1 VHATVTDVEAAVA
14 SIREG
19 GLAVIPTDTV
29 YGLVSTPYR
38 EEPVRRLS
46 ALKARSPDQPFA
58 IAASSLDWLL
68 ECVPELRGRS
78 AVVART
84 LLPGPFTLV
93 LPNPARRF
101 PWLGGKRTDTI
112 GIRVPLLEGPG
123 KEILER
129 VGAVAAT
136 SANLHGSVDP
146 RRTDEIPEEI
156 SSAAVVVEGGELPG
170 QPSTVVDLAG
180 PEPAILREGAVP
192 GPEALARIEAI
203 LGGWSGE

>member
-1 VHATVTDVEAAVA
+1 MHSTLTDVDAAVMA
-14 SIREG
+14 IREG
-19 GLAVIPTDTV
+19 GLAVIPVDTV
-29 YGLVSTPYR
+29 YGLVATPYR

-46 ALKARSPDQPFA
+46 ELKRRSPEQPFA
-58 IAASSLDWLL
+58 IASASLDWLL

-78 AVVART
+78 AVVARA

-112 GIRVPLLEGPG
+112 GVRVPLVSGPG
-123 KEILER
+123 REVLEK

-146 RRTDEIPEEI
+146 RRVEDIPDEMRTA
-156 SSAAVVVEGGELPG
+156 AAVVDGGDLPG
-170 QPSTVVDLAG
+170 LPSTVIDLTG
-180 PEPAILREGAVP
+180 PEAVVLREGAVSRAD
-192 GPEALARIEAI
+192 ALARVEAA
-203 LGGWSGE
+203 LVDWSAQ

>member
-1 VHATVTDVEAAVA
+1 MHSTLTQVEAAVA
-14 SIREG
+14 AIREG

-29 YGLVSTPYR
+29 YGLVATPYR

-46 ALKARSPDQPFA
+46 ELKVRAPDQPIA
-58 IAASSLDWLL
+58 IAASSVDWLL

-78 AVVART
+78 AVVARE

-112 GIRVPLLEGPG
+112 GVRVPLLNGPG

-129 VGAVAAT
+129 AGAVAAT
-136 SANLHGSVDP
+136 SANLHGSADPARVDDIP
-146 RRTDEIPEEI
+146 DEIRAA
-156 SSAAVVVEGGELPG
+156 AAVVDGGELPG
-170 QPSTVVDLAG
+170 IPSTVVDLTG
-180 PEPAILREGAVP
+180 QEPLVLREGAVP
-192 GPEALARIEAI
+192 AAEALARIDAVLRE
-203 LGGWSGE
+203 WSGE

>member
-1 VHATVTDVEAAVA
+1 MHATVSEVEAAVSA
-14 SIREG
+14 IREG

-29 YGLVSTPYR
+29 YGLVATPYR

-46 ALKARSPDQPFA
+46 ALKERSPEQPFA
-58 IAASSLDWLL
+58 IAASSLDWIL

-78 AVVART
+78 AVIARA

-101 PWLGGKRTDTI
+101 PWLGGMRTDTI
-112 GIRVPLLEGPG
+112 GVRVPLLSGSG
-123 KEILER
+123 MEILER

-146 RRTDEIPEEI
+146 RRPEEIPEEI
-156 SSAAVVVEGGELPG
+156 RSAAVLVDGGELPG
-170 QPSTVVDLAG
+170 RPSTVIDLTG
-180 PEPAILREGAVP
+180 PDARIVREGAVP
-192 GPEALARIEAI
+192 ADEALARVAAVVRE
-203 LGGWSGE
+203 WSGE